1 MPLRISRICLAQ
13 VTVNSPVPFLY
24 QTRTLAAPL
33 SYAKWN
39 ARQSRSFQS
48 TSTTFTPPESS
59 LGSGEES
66 VHDRES
72 PENGTPPLKSD
83 SSSQAPSN
91 DGRRSRKSY
100 LKKRGATVSQSRTPP
115 TPPSSRP
122 PKKPLTMT
130 ESEKR
135 AFGGLLEQMGVEEK
149 DDPEAAT
156 EETVKPALS
165 KDEMSKISDIFNSVL
180 EDLRKKKGG
189 SEASTEGA
197 AKRKSRRKV
206 DEPAST
212 SKPGPQEQAGD
223 SNPPESR
230 SDVPRSAELAIQ
242 FTVQRESAKIERA
255 LRAAIDEGKGDT
267 GIWEV
272 CKERVFSMLRYLGDS
287 RVPEDNGTSPTSS
300 GGKLTPHSPLEV
312 PESVSVEAVVTELYP
327 KMLLVAFRL
336 LNSHF
341 PGSPLI
347 GQFRSTIR
355 SHGRTSAVL
364 GSSTGLYNE
373 LIYFY
378 WRGCSDLPSVVS
390 LLKEMETTGVE
401 PDERTCGLL
410 KAIADQ
416 RERDLKSHRKQV
428 RREDQNRGSLRD
440 PWWDMAPN
448 RTAVKELFGENGW
461 LPRLEKRVEEIR
473 NLQSSTRLLADRL
486 NM

>member
-1 MPLRISRICLAQ
+1 MPLRISRTCLAQ
-13 VTVNSPVPFLY
+13 AAINSPVPFLY

-33 SYAKWN
+33 SYAKWS
-39 ARQSRSFQS
+39 ARDGRSFQS
-48 TSTTFTPPESS
+48 TSTTFTTPESS
-59 LGSGEES
+59 LHRGEES
-66 VHDRES
+66 AHDGES
-72 PENGTPPLKSD
+72 SENATPPLESD
-83 SSSQAPSN
+83 SPSPAPSN
-91 DGRRSRKSY
+91 DGRRSRRSY
-100 LKKRGATVSQSRTPP
+100 LKKRGDAVSQSRTPP
-115 TPPSSRP
+115 SSQPPRR
-122 PKKPLTMT
+122 PLTMT

-135 AFGGLLEQMGVEEK
+135 AFGGLLEQMGVKEK
-149 DDPEAAT
+149 EDLEAAT
-156 EETVKPALS
+156 EATDKPALS
-165 KDEMSKISDIFNSVL
+165 KDEMHKISNIFNSVL
-180 EDLRKKKGG
+180 EDLRKKKEG
-189 SEASTEGA
+189 SEVSTEGA
-197 AKRKSRRKV
+197 GKRKSRRQV

-212 SKPGPQEQAGD
+212 SKPGPQEQAVD

-272 CKERVFSMLRYLGDS
+272 CKERVFSMLRYLGES
-287 RVPEDNGTSPTSS
+287 RVPEDSGALPTSS
-300 GGKLTPHSPLEV
+300 EGEPTPHSPLEV

-327 KMLLVAFRL
+327 KMLLLAFRL

-410 KAIADQ
+410 KAIAEQ
-416 RERDLKSHRKQV
+416 RERDLKNHRKRV
-428 RREDQNRGSLRD
+428 RRENQDRSSPRD

-448 RTAVKELFGENGW
+448 RTAVKELFGEDGW
-461 LPRLEKRVEEIR
+461 LPRLEKRVKEIR

-486 NM
+486 NL

>member
-1 MPLRISRICLAQ
+1 MPLRFSRTCLAQ

-24 QTRTLAAPL
+24 HTRTLATPL

-48 TSTTFTPPESS
+48 TSTTFTSPESS

-66 VHDRES
+66 VHNGES
-72 PENGTPPLKSD
+72 SENGTPPLESD

-100 LKKRGATVSQSRTPP
+100 LKKRGATVSQSRA
-115 TPPSSRP
+115 PPSSRP
-122 PKKPLTMT
+122 PHKPLTMT

-180 EDLRKKKGG
+180 EDLRKKKKG

-197 AKRKSRRKV
+197 ANRKSRRKV

-287 RVPEDNGTSPTSS
+287 RFPEDSGT
-300 GGKLTPHSPLEV
+300 PLEV

-378 WRGCSDLPSVVS
+378 WRGCSDIPSVVS

-416 RERDLKSHRKQV
+416 RERDLKNHRQQV
-428 RREDQNRGSLRD
+428 PRENQNRGSLRD

-486 NM
+486 NL

>member
-1 MPLRISRICLAQ
+1 MPLRISRACLAQ
-13 VTVNSPVPFLY
+13 ATVNSPVPFLY

-39 ARQSRSFQS
+39 ARQSRSFHS
-48 TSTTFTPPESS
+48 TSPTFTPPGSS
-59 LGSGEES
+59 LDRDEES
-66 VHDRES
+66 VHDREGF
-72 PENGTPPLKSD
+72 ENATSPLKSD
-83 SSSQAPSN
+83 SPSQNPSN

-100 LKKRGATVSQSRTPP
+100 LKRRGATVSQPT

-122 PKKPLTMT
+122 PHKSLTMT
-130 ESEKR
+130 QSEKR

-149 DDPEAAT
+149 DGPEAAT
-156 EETVKPALS
+156 EGTEKPALS
-165 KDEMSKISDIFNSVL
+165 KDEMSKISAIFNSVL
-180 EDLRKKKGG
+180 EDLRKKKQG

-197 AKRKSRRKV
+197 AKRKSRRKM

-212 SKPGPQEQAGD
+212 SKPGPLEQAGD
-223 SNPPESR
+223 LNPPELR
-230 SDVPRSAELAIQ
+230 SDDPVSVERMIQ

-287 RVPEDNGTSPTSS
+287 RLPEDGGTSPTSS
-300 GGKLTPHSPLEV
+300 AGEPTPHSPLEV
-312 PESVSVEAVVTELYP
+312 PESVSVEAVVTMLYP
-327 KMLLVAFRL
+327 KMLLLAFRL

-347 GQFRSTIR
+347 GQFRSTIK

-378 WRGCSDLPSVVS
+378 WRGCSDLPSVVL

-410 KAIADQ
+410 RAIAEQ
-416 RERDLKSHRKQV
+416 RERDLKNHWKRV
-428 RREDQNRGSLRD
+428 RRENQNRGSLRD

-473 NLQSSTRLLADRL
+473 NIQSSTRLLADRFNL
-486 NM
+486 

>member
-1 MPLRISRICLAQ
+1 MPLRISRTCLAQ
-13 VTVNSPVPFLY
+13 AAINSPVPFLY

-33 SYAKWN
+33 SYAKWS
-39 ARQSRSFQS
+39 ARDGRSFQS
-48 TSTTFTPPESS
+48 TSTTFTTPESS
-59 LGSGEES
+59 LHRGEES
-66 VHDRES
+66 AHDGES
-72 PENGTPPLKSD
+72 SENATPPLESD
-83 SSSQAPSN
+83 SPSPAPSN
-91 DGRRSRKSY
+91 DGRRSRRSY
-100 LKKRGATVSQSRTPP
+100 LKKRGAAVSQSRTPP
-115 TPPSSRP
+115 SSQPPRR
-122 PKKPLTMT
+122 PLTMT

-135 AFGGLLEQMGVEEK
+135 AFGGLLEQMGVKEK
-149 DDPEAAT
+149 EDLEAAT
-156 EETVKPALS
+156 EATDKPALS
-165 KDEMSKISDIFNSVL
+165 KDEMHKISNIFNSVL
-180 EDLRKKKGG
+180 EDLRKKKEG
-189 SEASTEGA
+189 SEVSTEGA
-197 AKRKSRRKV
+197 GKRKSRRQV

-212 SKPGPQEQAGD
+212 SKPGPQEQAVD

-255 LRAAIDEGKGDT
+255 LQ
-267 GIWEV
+267 
-272 CKERVFSMLRYLGDS
+272 S
-287 RVPEDNGTSPTSS
+287 RVPEDSGALPTSS
-300 GGKLTPHSPLEV
+300 EGEPTPHSPLEV

-327 KMLLVAFRL
+327 KMLLLAFRL

-410 KAIADQ
+410 KAIAEQ
-416 RERDLKSHRKQV
+416 RERDLKNHRKRV
-428 RREDQNRGSLRD
+428 RRENQDRSSPRD

-448 RTAVKELFGENGW
+448 RTAVKELFGEDGW
-461 LPRLEKRVEEIR
+461 LPRLEKRVKEIR

-486 NM
+486 NL

>member
-1 MPLRISRICLAQ
+1 MPLRISRSCLPQA
-13 VTVNSPVPFLY
+13 TVNSPVPFLY
-24 QTRTLAAPL
+24 QTRTLAA

-39 ARQSRSFQS
+39 ARQGRSLQS

-59 LGSGEES
+59 LGRGEES
-66 VHDRES
+66 VHDGES
-72 PENGTPPLKSD
+72 SENATPSLKSD
-83 SSSQAPSN
+83 SASQPPSN

-100 LKKRGATVSQSRTPP
+100 LKRRGTTVSQSRTPP
-115 TPPSSRP
+115 SSRP
-122 PKKPLTMT
+122 PQKPLTMT
-130 ESEKR
+130 QSEKK

-149 DDPEAAT
+149 VDPEAVT
-156 EETVKPALS
+156 EGTERPALS
-165 KDEMSKISDIFNSVL
+165 KDEMSKISAIFNSVL
-180 EDLRKKKGG
+180 EDLRKEKEG

-197 AKRKSRRKV
+197 AKRKTRRKV

-212 SKPGPQEQAGD
+212 SKLGFQKQAGD
-223 SNPPESR
+223 SNPPELR
-230 SDVPRSAELAIQ
+230 SDDPVSVERAIH

-287 RVPEDNGTSPTSS
+287 RLPEDSGTSPASS
-300 GGKLTPHSPLEV
+300 AGEPTPHSPLEV
-312 PESVSVEAVVTELYP
+312 PESVSVEAVVTILYP

-347 GQFRSTIR
+347 GQFRSTIK

-410 KAIADQ
+410 RAISEQ
-416 RERDLKSHRKQV
+416 RERDLKNHWKRV
-428 RREDQNRGSLRD
+428 RRENQNRGSLRD

-448 RTAVKELFGENGW
+448 RTAVRELFGENGW
-461 LPRLEKRVEEIR
+461 LPRLEKRVEEIQ
-473 NLQSSTRLLADRL
+473 NIQSSTRLLADRFNL
-486 NM
+486 